1 MKSLHQKLRAFT
13 LIELLVVIA
22 IIAILAG
29 LLLPA
34 LAQAK
39 AKAQKIKCTSNLKQV
54 GLAFRMWSNDNGD
67 RFPMA
72 VSTNAGGLSE
82 ILGIAAPLVAQVYK
96 AYGVMSNELNDPKI
110 VICPSDDSS
119 RVAATNFQT
128 NVFASNLNCSFAI
141 GRDAA
146 EISPSMVLTSDRN
159 IYGGFAGTTPKTLD
173 TDNNGFGNSPSNAVG
188 NGPISMGTNVNSA
201 TTSANWTSGKV
212 HKGTGNIGLS
222 DGSVQ
227 SVSSSGLRKQFN
239 TSGDTTTAPGPN
251 VLLFP

>member
-1 MKSLHQKLRAFT
+1 MKSLHKKLRAFT

-72 VSTNAGGLSE
+72 VTSTSGGLSE
-82 ILGIAAPLVAQVYK
+82 LVANGVATAARDVYK
-96 AYGVMSNELNDPKI
+96 VFGVMSNELNDPKI
-110 VICPSDDSS
+110 LICPSDDST
-119 RVAATNFQT
+119 RYAATNFTT
-128 NVFASNLNCSFAI
+128 NVYSSNSNLSFAL

-146 EISPSMVLTSDRN
+146 EIYPSMVLTSDRN
-159 IYGGFAGTTPKTLD
+159 IYGGTGTTPKTLD
-173 TDNNGFGNSPSNAVG
+173 TDNNGYGNSPTDKSG
-188 NGPISMGTNVNSA
+188 NGPISMGTNTTSS
-201 TTSANWTSGKV
+201 TTSANWTSGKT
-212 HKGTGNIGLS
+212 HKGTGNIGLA

-239 TSGDTTTAPGPN
+239 TSGDATTAPGPN
-251 VLLFP
+251 TLLFP